1 MKWKY
6 GIRKIYWLA
15 VLLRASQIN
24 NHCEGESREKSS
36 CNVER
41 LTMERLY
48 IYWFTLH
55 SFVPSCSANLKLQ
68 KIMNEKM
75 SKRRIEIRELQK
87 QEIEEKQE
95 RRLLIRLHIFYLILL
110 INLWT
115 KNEKKTKGSWRIQR
129 MENDS
134 MRSEFLSCNRD

>member
-1 MKWKY
+1 
-6 GIRKIYWLA
+6 
-15 VLLRASQIN
+15 
-24 NHCEGESREKSS
+24 
-36 CNVER
+36 
-41 LTMERLY
+41 
-48 IYWFTLH
+48 
-55 SFVPSCSANLKLQ
+55 
-68 KIMNEKM
+68 MNEKM

-115 KNEKKTKGSWRIQR
+115 KNRKKREERLIIQR

>member
-1 MKWKY
+1 
-6 GIRKIYWLA
+6 
-15 VLLRASQIN
+15 
-24 NHCEGESREKSS
+24 
-36 CNVER
+36 
-41 LTMERLY
+41 
-48 IYWFTLH
+48 
-55 SFVPSCSANLKLQ
+55 
-68 KIMNEKM
+68 M

-115 KNEKKTKGSWRIQR
+115 KNRKKREERLIIQR